1 MTARPGMTR
10 PESQRPPAAPA
21 PQSMHEF
28 LTALGSGAPAPGGG
42 AAASLCGALAAALV
56 AMVCR
61 VTAERDPSAAS
72 EVSPSMARADELWQ
86 RLAGLVTDDMD
97 AYRRV
102 IDARRS
108 GGGPDAVQR
117 ALTRATEVPLMLARG
132 SREVLALCE
141 SVAPRARA
149 SALSDLGVAAALAV
163 GALESG
169 VLTARANRAD
179 VTDARFARAS
189 EDELAVLLVEGREAR
204 QRVLE
209 TIASRTRRRD

>member
-1 MTARPGMTR
+1 MTARAGMTH
-10 PESQRPPAAPA
+10 PGSQRPPVAPA
-21 PQSMHEF
+21 AESMHEF

-72 EVSPSMARADELWQ
+72 EVSPSIARADELWQ

-132 SREVLALCE
+132 SRDVLALCE

-149 SALSDLGVAAALAV
+149 SALSDLGVAAALAG

-169 VLTARANRAD
+169 VLTARANLAE

-189 EDELAVLLVEGREAR
+189 EDELAVLLAEGREAR
-204 QRVLE
+204 QRALE
-209 TIASRTRRRD
+209 TIASRTKRRD

>member
-1 MTARPGMTR
+1 MTHPG
-10 PESQRPPAAPA
+10 SQRPPVAPA
-21 PQSMHEF
+21 AESMHEF

-61 VTAERDPSAAS
+61 VTAERDPSTAS

-132 SREVLALCE
+132 SRDVLALCE

-149 SALSDLGVAAALAV
+149 SALSDLGVAAALA
-163 GALESG
+163 GAALESG
-169 VLTARANRAD
+169 VLTARANLAD

>member
-1 MTARPGMTR
+1 MR
-10 PESQRPPAAPA
+10 
-21 PQSMHEF
+21 EF

-86 RLAGLVTDDMD
+86 RLASLVTDDMD

-132 SREVLALCE
+132 SRDVLALCE

-149 SALSDLGVAAALAV
+149 SALSDLGVAAALAG

-169 VLTARANRAD
+169 VLTARANLAD

>member
-1 MTARPGMTR
+1 MTARAGMTH
-10 PESQRPPAAPA
+10 PGSQRPPVAPA
-21 PQSMHEF
+21 AESMHEF

-72 EVSPSMARADELWQ
+72 EVSPSIARADELWQ

-132 SREVLALCE
+132 SRDVLALCE

-169 VLTARANRAD
+169 VLTARANLAE

-189 EDELAVLLVEGREAR
+189 EDELAVLLAEGREAR

>member
-1 MTARPGMTR
+1 
-10 PESQRPPAAPA
+10 
-21 PQSMHEF
+21 MHEF

-61 VTAERDPSAAS
+61 VTAERDPSTAS

-86 RLAGLVTDDMD
+86 RLASLVTDDMD

-108 GGGPDAVQR
+108 GGGPEAVQP

-141 SVAPRARA
+141 SVAARARA
-149 SALSDLGVAAALAV
+149 SALSDLGVAAALA
-163 GALESG
+163 GAALESG
-169 VLTARANRAD
+169 VLTARANLAD

-189 EDELAVLLVEGREAR
+189 EDELTVLLAEGREAR
-204 QRVLE
+204 QRVSE

>member
-1 MTARPGMTR
+1 MTHPG
-10 PESQRPPAAPA
+10 SQRPPVAPA
-21 PQSMHEF
+21 AESMHEF

-61 VTAERDPSAAS
+61 VTAERDPSTAS

-86 RLAGLVTDDMD
+86 RLASLVTDDMD

-132 SREVLALCE
+132 SRDVLALCE

-149 SALSDLGVAAALAV
+149 SALSDLGVAAALA
-163 GALESG
+163 GAALESG
-169 VLTARANRAD
+169 VLTARANLAD

-189 EDELAVLLVEGREAR
+189 EDELAVLLAEGREAR
-204 QRVLE
+204 QRASE

>member
-1 MTARPGMTR
+1 
-10 PESQRPPAAPA
+10 
-21 PQSMHEF
+21 MHEF

-61 VTAERDPSAAS
+61 VTAERDPSTAS
-72 EVSPSMARADELWQ
+72 EVSPSIARADELWQ

-132 SREVLALCE
+132 SRDVLALCE

-149 SALSDLGVAAALAV
+149 SALSDLGVAAALAG

-169 VLTARANRAD
+169 VLTARANLAD

-189 EDELAVLLVEGREAR
+189 EDELAVLLAEGREAR
-204 QRVLE
+204 QRASE
-209 TIASRTRRRD
+209 TIASRTRHRD

>member
-1 MTARPGMTR
+1 MTARAGMTH
-10 PESQRPPAAPA
+10 PGSQRPPVAPA
-21 PQSMHEF
+21 AESMHEF

-61 VTAERDPSAAS
+61 VTAARDPSATS
-72 EVSPSMARADELWQ
+72 EVSAGIARADELGQ
-86 RLAGLVTDDMD
+86 RLARLVTEDMD

-102 IDARRS
+102 VEARRS

-132 SREVLALCE
+132 SRDVLALCE

-149 SALSDLGVAAALAV
+149 SALSDLGVAAALAG

-169 VLTARANRAD
+169 VLTARANLAE

-189 EDELAVLLVEGREAR
+189 EDELAVLLAEGREAR
-204 QRVLE
+204 QRALE
-209 TIASRTRRRD
+209 TIASRTKRRD

>member
-1 MTARPGMTR
+1 MTHPG
-10 PESQRPPAAPA
+10 SQRPPVAPA
-21 PQSMHEF
+21 AESMHEF

-61 VTAERDPSAAS
+61 VTAAHDPSAAS
-72 EVSPSMARADELWQ
+72 EVSPSIARADELWQ

-132 SREVLALCE
+132 SRDVLALCE

-169 VLTARANRAD
+169 VLTARANLAD

-189 EDELAVLLVEGREAR
+189 EDELAVLLAEGREAR

>member
-1 MTARPGMTR
+1 MTHPG
-10 PESQRPPAAPA
+10 SQRPPVAPA
-21 PQSMHEF
+21 AESMHEF

-72 EVSPSMARADELWQ
+72 EVSPSIARADELWQ

-132 SREVLALCE
+132 SRDVLALCE

-149 SALSDLGVAAALAV
+149 SALSDLGVAAALAG

-169 VLTARANRAD
+169 VLTARANLAE

-189 EDELAVLLVEGREAR
+189 EDELAVLLAEGREAR
-204 QRVLE
+204 QRALE
-209 TIASRTRRRD
+209 TIASRTKRRD

>member
-1 MTARPGMTR
+1 MTHPG
-10 PESQRPPAAPA
+10 SQRPPVAPA
-21 PQSMHEF
+21 AESMHEF

-61 VTAERDPSAAS
+61 VTAERDPSTAS

-132 SREVLALCE
+132 SRDVLALCE

-149 SALSDLGVAAALAV
+149 SALSDLGVAAALA
-163 GALESG
+163 GAALESG
-169 VLTARANRAD
+169 VLTARANLAD

-189 EDELAVLLVEGREAR
+189 EDELAVLLAEGREAR
-204 QRVLE
+204 QRASE

>member
-1 MTARPGMTR
+1 MTHQG
-10 PESQRPPAAPA
+10 SQRPPVAPA
-21 PQSMHEF
+21 AESMHEF
-28 LTALGSGAPAPGGG
+28 LTVLGSGAPAPGGG

-72 EVSPSMARADELWQ
+72 EVSPSIARADELWQ

-132 SREVLALCE
+132 SRDVLALCE

-149 SALSDLGVAAALAV
+149 SALSDLGVAAALAG

-169 VLTARANRAD
+169 VLTARANLAE

-189 EDELAVLLVEGREAR
+189 EDELAVLLAEGREAR
-204 QRVLE
+204 QRALE
-209 TIASRTRRRD
+209 TIASRTKRRD

>member
-1 MTARPGMTR
+1 MTARAGMTR
-10 PESQRPPAAPA
+10 PGSQRPPAAPA
-21 PQSMHEF
+21 PDSMHEF

-61 VTAERDPSAAS
+61 VTAARDPSAAS
-72 EVSPSMARADELWQ
+72 EVSPSIARADELWQ

-132 SREVLALCE
+132 SRDVLALCE

-149 SALSDLGVAAALAV
+149 SALSDLGVAAALAG

-169 VLTARANRAD
+169 VLTARANLAD

-189 EDELAVLLVEGREAR
+189 EDELAVLLAEGREAR
-204 QRVLE
+204 QRASE
-209 TIASRTRRRD
+209 TIASRTRHRD

>member
-1 MTARPGMTR
+1 
-10 PESQRPPAAPA
+10 
-21 PQSMHEF
+21 
-28 LTALGSGAPAPGGG
+28 
-42 AAASLCGALAAALV
+42 
-56 AMVCR
+56 
-61 VTAERDPSAAS
+61 VTAERDPSAGS
-72 EVSPSMARADELWQ
+72 EVSPSIARADELWQ

-132 SREVLALCE
+132 SRDVLALCE

-149 SALSDLGVAAALAV
+149 SALSDLGVAAALA
-163 GALESG
+163 GAALESG
-169 VLTARANRAD
+169 VLTARANLAD

-189 EDELAVLLVEGREAR
+189 EDELTVLLAEGREAR
-204 QRVLE
+204 QRVSE

>member
-1 MTARPGMTR
+1 V
-10 PESQRPPAAPA
+10 Q
-21 PQSMHEF
+21 EF

-61 VTAERDPSAAS
+61 VTAARDPSATS
-72 EVSPSMARADELWQ
+72 EVSASIARADELGQ
-86 RLAGLVTDDMD
+86 RLARLVTEDMD

-102 IDARRS
+102 VEARRS

-117 ALTRATEVPLMLARG
+117 ALTRATEVPLMLVRD
-132 SREVLALCE
+132 SRDVLALCE

-149 SALSDLGVAAALAV
+149 SALSDLGVAAALAW

-169 VLTARANRAD
+169 VLTVRANLAD
-179 VTDARFARAS
+179 VTAARFATVS
-189 EDELAVLLVEGREAR
+189 EDELAALLAEGREAR
-204 QRVLE
+204 QRASE
-209 TIASRTRRRD
+209 TIAGRTAQKTRR

>member
-1 MTARPGMTR
+1 
-10 PESQRPPAAPA
+10 
-21 PQSMHEF
+21 MHEF

-72 EVSPSMARADELWQ
+72 EVSPSIARADELWQ

-132 SREVLALCE
+132 SRDVLALCE

-149 SALSDLGVAAALAV
+149 SALSDLGVAAALAG

-169 VLTARANRAD
+169 VLTARANLAE

-189 EDELAVLLVEGREAR
+189 EDELAVLLAEGREAR
-204 QRVLE
+204 QRALE
-209 TIASRTRRRD
+209 TIASRTKRRD